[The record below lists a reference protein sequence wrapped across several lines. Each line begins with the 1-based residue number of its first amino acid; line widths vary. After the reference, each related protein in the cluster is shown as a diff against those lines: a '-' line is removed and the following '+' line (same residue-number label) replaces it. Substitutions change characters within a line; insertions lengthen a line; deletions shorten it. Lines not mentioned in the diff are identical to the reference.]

1 MRWLLLTRY
10 YRKAMCKKLNKD
22 KDKQKCTN
30 WISNWN
36 IQVLALFKGHKR
48 IFIRL
53 ILRDWNFLS
62 DIIYSPWQSFSS
74 ADSPILNC
82 LLLSC
87 TGRTSL
93 YPYLSLLNL
102 AYSCLTFTYSR
113 SGVSVTDAARTDS
126 PPLRTCFESL
136 ITNLDT
142 ALSPLIP
149 RFRLWS
155 LPRPLKIR
163 TLHCGSL
170 CRLMC

>member
-1 MRWLLLTRY
+1 
-10 YRKAMCKKLNKD
+10 MCKKLNKD

-36 IQVLALFKGHKR
+36 IQVLALFKGHQP

-53 ILRDWNFLS
+53 ILRDWNFLW
-62 DIIYSPWQSFSS
+62 DIIYSLWQSFSS
-74 ADSPILNC
+74 ADSLILNY

-87 TGRTSL
+87 TDHMSL
-93 YPYLSLLNL
+93 CRYLSLLNL
-102 AYSCLTFTYSR
+102 ACSCLTFTYCR
-113 SGVSVTDAARTDS
+113 SGVSVTDAARTDL
-126 PPLRTCFESL
+126 PRLRPCFESL

-155 LPRPLKIR
+155 LPRPLKIH
-163 TLHCGSL
+163 TLHCGSW